1 MMLTAEDVVMK
12 TASPVAARRWCF
24 TPSTDLASQNYQ
36 KVMILDSALSLT
48 QGLESLTLTRVFHNE
63 LQHATV
69 IYLQTLPKQR
79 G

>member
-1 MMLTAEDVVMK
+1 
-12 TASPVAARRWCF
+12 
-24 TPSTDLASQNYQ
+24 
-36 KVMILDSALSLT
+36 MILDSALSLT